1 MLHGWSI
8 PFSELD
14 FRVQL
19 KISKA
24 VWNSFIKAMSFK
36 SQWLTSEYKT
46 NLKAYLDKERVKYQA
61 EKGKDS
67 LFIAKIDSIIADYES
82 IAI

>member
-1 MLHGWSI
+1 MW
-8 PFSELD
+8 
-14 FRVQL
+14 R
-19 KISKA
+19 
-24 VWNSFIKAMSFK
+24 
-36 SQWLTSEYKT
+36 SEYKT

-67 LFIAKIDSIIADYES
+67 LFIAKIDSIIAYYES

>member
-1 MLHGWSI
+1 MW
-8 PFSELD
+8 
-14 FRVQL
+14 R
-19 KISKA
+19 
-24 VWNSFIKAMSFK
+24 
-36 SQWLTSEYKT
+36 SEYKT

-67 LFIAKIDSIIADYES
+67 LFIIAKIDSIIADYES